1 MGVGDETRK
10 VAGAGGTDHRGSR
23 KLRGEASVRHT
34 DIVKG
39 ELMVLEG
46 EPVFAREVGR
56 KHDLGGADS
65 HLPQRRVV
73 WMWFGAFPVRLG

>member
-1 MGVGDETRK
+1 MGVGDETRPG
-10 VAGAGGTDHRGSR
+10 AGAGGTDHRGSR

-65 HLPQRRVV
+65 QAGWIVV
-73 WMWFGAFPVRLG
+73 P